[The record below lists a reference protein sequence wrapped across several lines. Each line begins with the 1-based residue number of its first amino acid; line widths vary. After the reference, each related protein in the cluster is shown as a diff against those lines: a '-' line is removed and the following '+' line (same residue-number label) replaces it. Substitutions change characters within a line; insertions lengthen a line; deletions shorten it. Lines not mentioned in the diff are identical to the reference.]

1 MNNFSFASSYQQI
14 SRDCM
19 INFSPN
25 TSMTGLFVGHL
36 AHTILIRHNSR
47 QCENMDAQMA
57 ACEGVGDT
65 EAGCEE

>member
-1 MNNFSFASSYQQI
+1 
-14 SRDCM
+14 
-19 INFSPN
+19 
-25 TSMTGLFVGHL
+25 MTGLFVGHL